1 MKLIYKAFVRNQKEK
16 EFLLSNTKES
26 KAIKRHSY
34 CIKVYAN
41 KIRQEALKSGLRR
54 LSERE

>member
-1 MKLIYKAFVRNQKEK
+1 MKLIYKAFVRDQKEK
-16 EFLLSNTKES
+16 EFLSSNTKEP

-34 CIKVYAN
+34 CIKVYAY